1 MGDDAEGFEAQL
13 IIKDDFHEWQIR
25 PIAGSTYEQVINMAK
40 QGLKQKD
47 IAEKMNLDKSGV
59 SRYIKTAHQEG
70 RIQ

>member
-13 IIKDDFHEWQIR
+13 IINDDCHEWQTR
-25 PIAGSTYEQVINMAK
+25 AMPGSTYEQVISMAK
-40 QGLKQKD
+40 QGFKQKE